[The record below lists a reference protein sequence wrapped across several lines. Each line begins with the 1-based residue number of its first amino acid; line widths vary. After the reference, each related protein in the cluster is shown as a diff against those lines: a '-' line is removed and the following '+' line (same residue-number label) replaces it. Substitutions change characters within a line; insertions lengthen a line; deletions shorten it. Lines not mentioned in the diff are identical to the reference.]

1 MIVEFDVMW
10 GGELVASVLID
21 EDKRKFKIKNFSDN
35 FIKNPMLNLDTYNY
49 LYSFLDSRRYS
60 QGRPNRKSLFPEGIE
75 GDRWKELRYTK
86 GRDYDDL
93 TWFKFKGDKSYW
105 DEEQHKVIDIESN

>member
-1 MIVEFDVMW
+1 MTVEFDVMW
-10 GGELVASVLID
+10 GGELVSSVSID
-21 EDKRKFKIKNFSDN
+21 EKKRKFSIQKKSYHFY
-35 FIKNPMLNLDTYNY
+35 KNPVIYIDTYNQ
-49 LYSFLDSRRYS
+49 LFKFLDSRRYS
-60 QGRPNRKSLFPEGIE
+60 KDRPNRKSLFPEGIE

-105 DEEQHKVIDIESN
+105 DEEKEEVIDV

>member
-1 MIVEFDVMW
+1 MTIVFDVMW

-35 FIKNPMLNLDTYNY
+35 FIKNPMLKLDTYNY

-60 QGRPNRKSLFPEGIE
+60 QGRPNRKSLFPKGIE

-93 TWFKFKGDKSYW
+93 TWFRFKEDKSYW
-105 DEEQHKVIDIESN
+105 NEKTRSVIDVK

>member
-21 EDKRKFKIKNFSDN
+21 EKKRQFSIQN
-35 FIKNPMLNLDTYNY
+35 SSYHFFKNPVIYIDTYKQ
-49 LYSFLDSRRYS
+49 LYKFLDSRRYS
-60 QGRPNRKSLFPEGIE
+60 KDRPNRESLFPRGIE

-93 TWFKFKGDKSYW
+93 TWLKFKGDNSYW
-105 DEEQHKVIDIESN
+105 DEEKEEIINV